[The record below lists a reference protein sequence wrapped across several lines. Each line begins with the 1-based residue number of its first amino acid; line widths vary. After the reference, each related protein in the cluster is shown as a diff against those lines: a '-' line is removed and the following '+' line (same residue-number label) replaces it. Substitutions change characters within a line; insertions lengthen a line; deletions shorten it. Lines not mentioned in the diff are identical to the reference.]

1 MNFDP
6 KKITKKY
13 QKYSLSLIIIC
24 IKCPKLKDLFSCS
37 FMKLG
42 GSGRLE
48 NKDIWKDS
56 FVFGKCEEV
65 RIVCQSQSLEE
76 YINSRGIPSGQHFV
90 FKSSSSF

>member
-1 MNFDP
+1 M
-6 KKITKKY
+6 
-13 QKYSLSLIIIC
+13 
-24 IKCPKLKDLFSCS
+24 KDLFSCS

-76 YINSRGIPSGQHFV
+76 YINSRGIPCGQHFV
-90 FKSSSSF
+90 FSSLRVAFSFWFNKLVSGISNF